1 MTAGK
6 TASSVTSDS
15 RGRAECHSDVHR
27 GELGV
32 LKGGGGS
39 RSSSES
45 QRSENCSG
53 GGSVSMP
60 RGHWADGLL
69 AGVTELGDDYIVVRS
84 LREIIL
90 NCRDT
95 YSRL

>member
-1 MTAGK
+1 
-6 TASSVTSDS
+6 
-15 RGRAECHSDVHR
+15 
-27 GELGV
+27 
-32 LKGGGGS
+32 
-39 RSSSES
+39 
-45 QRSENCSG
+45 
-53 GGSVSMP
+53 MP

-90 NCRDT
+90 TCRDT